1 MAPLLK
7 LVLPVCWRGA
17 TAALAMFFCAGLVP
31 ETSASS
37 AFGEAES
44 PCLTP
49 QEQRVPD
56 DLQARG
62 DRAAV
67 LIRRALKSPEAS
79 PERICLIRHALS
91 LLEAN
96 LEQAPPDSVHHLR
109 ARFDRVVALR
119 AAGRHAEAGE
129 AFDSLLDGGLEPP
142 PYVVNAAADSYLAQ
156 RMPERAEGLYRQL
169 LAADPEQFDTRIGL
183 FFAQVESEQLD
194 EALAL
199 VDELAAGES
208 GRLAVEARVMAAM
221 GRAYAGRLVEAEAM
235 LEQLEAEHPD
245 NPRVAQAMA
254 DVQRWRGRPERSLA
268 YYERALAGS
277 PGDTGIRTGR
287 VEAWLDLG
295 RHRAAAREL
304 ETLAAERP
312 DHPAVAR
319 VQRARELEGS
329 PRLELRTEAGDSDGP
344 NFGTRDFLARARLW
358 GARVND
364 HWRPFAV
371 GYTAWADFPEGDE
384 RYRRLGAGVA
394 WDANRVHLQAQVH
407 RAAGFDT
414 GGAMDASWWLNDQW
428 RLGASLDTDSL
439 QVPLR
444 ARRRDIGGE
453 MHAASIRYRH
463 SESWEA
469 SLGFTGLDMDD
480 GNDRR
485 SLFASVS
492 QRLVT
497 RDYYRLTGGLSGYAS
512 RNSLEDRPYFNP
524 ERDASVQVSL
534 DQTWIA
540 WRRYESRLSHKL
552 TAHGGFYRQEDFST
566 EPTGGLRYAL
576 EWRWRDSLTLELG
589 AGVSSNVYDGDRER
603 RDYLF
608 FNLTQVY

>member
-1 MAPLLK
+1 M
-7 LVLPVCWRGA
+7 LVCPGLASGA
-17 TAALAMFFCAGLVP
+17 
-31 ETSASS
+31 SASS
-37 AFGEAES
+37 ALEEVDS

-49 QEQRVPD
+49 QEQQVPA

-67 LIRRALKSPEAS
+67 LIRRAFESPEAS
-79 PERICLIRHALS
+79 PDRTCLLRHALS

-96 LEQAPPDSVHHLR
+96 LDQAPPDSAHHLR
-109 ARFDRVVALR
+109 ARFDRVLALR
-119 AAGRHAEAGE
+119 AAGRYAEAGE
-129 AFDSLLDGGLEPP
+129 AFDSVLDGGLEPP

-156 RMPERAEGLYRQL
+156 RMPERAGDLYRRS
-169 LAADPEQFDTRIGL
+169 LAADAGQFDTRIGL
-183 FFAQVESEQLD
+183 FFAQVESEQLE

-208 GRLAVEARVMAAM
+208 GHLAVEARVMAAM
-221 GRAYAGRLVEAEAM
+221 GRAYAGRLAEAEAM
-235 LEQLEAEHPD
+235 LEQLKAEEPD
-245 NPRVAQAMA
+245 SPRVAQAMA

-268 YYERALAGS
+268 NYERALAGS
-277 PGDTGIRTGR
+277 PGDTGIRTGM

-295 RHRAAAREL
+295 RHRAAGREL
-304 ETLAAERP
+304 ETLALERP

-319 VQRARELEGS
+319 VERARELEAS
-329 PRLELRTEAGDSDGP
+329 PRLELRTEAGDSDGE
-344 NFGTRDFLARARLW
+344 NFGTRDSLARVRLW
-358 GARVND
+358 GPRVND

-371 GYTAWADFPEGDE
+371 GYTASADFPEGDE

-394 WDANRVHLQAQVH
+394 WDANRVQVQGQVH

-444 ARRRDIGGE
+444 ARRRDIGGD
-453 MHAASIRYRH
+453 MNAASIRYRH
-463 SESWEA
+463 SESREA

-485 SLFASVS
+485 SLSASVS

-497 RDYYRLTGGLSGYAS
+497 RDYYRLAGGLGGYAS
-512 RNSLEDRPYFNP
+512 RNSLENRPYFNP
-524 ERDASVQVSL
+524 ERDASMQASL

-540 WRRYESRLSHKL
+540 WRRYESRLSHQL
-552 TAHGGFYRQEDFST
+552 TAHGGLYRQEGFST

-589 AGVSSNVYDGDRER
+589 AGVRSNVYDGDRER